1 MNLWPESD
9 HWEHFNPTTEY
20 IIKIAFTKLFFSFFK
35 FLYTYTYTDV
45 LVVTC
50 CDINQVSG
58 GGWVGNFEKQIKVS
72 KQLFVTRQIL
82 CLQITLKIFTSNLFA
97 SVGVGTVNHRL
108 VYCENAC
115 ADCVGFSDVD

>member
-9 HWEHFNPTTEY
+9 HWEHLTAPPN
-20 IIKIAFTKLFFSFFK
+20 ILLKLGLQNFFSFFK

-82 CLQITLKIFTSNLFA
+82 CLQITLKIFTSNFFA
-97 SVGVGTVNHRL
+97 SVGVGTVNYRL
-108 VYCENAC
+108 VYL
-115 ADCVGFSDVD
+115 VLL